1 MDGRE
6 KSMRVLSIS
15 YCLLLTND
23 RRTPSSD
30 RLCKWRLCVV
40 SVVIQ
45 WRVVS
50 LLGRSHLRRCYGFA
64 TYIDHTHTLAQKNRS
79 SGQYLS
85 RIVSPCMLLPV
96 ISPKAYRLSKIYHYK
111 TLHWIWVIVLTEN
124 ITTYF
129 EISGMPVLL
138 STLAISSLQKNIN
151 TGSRVSKLR
160 QSERWV
166 FEMQCGIFYCSAS
179 FISSYLWISRPV

>member
-1 MDGRE
+1 MCCIGGD
-6 KSMRVLSIS
+6 SMTRCVIVSKIS
-15 YCLLLTND
+15 FA
-23 RRTPSSD
+23 
-30 RLCKWRLCVV
+30 
-40 SVVIQ
+40 
-45 WRVVS
+45 S
-50 LLGRSHLRRCYGFA
+50 LLRFCDLYRP
-64 TYIDHTHTLAQKNRS
+64 HTHWRKKTRS

-85 RIVSPCMLLPV
+85 RIVSPCILLPV

-138 STLAISSLQKNIN
+138 STLAISSLQKIIN